1 MNGASPAAPRQGGI
15 LGVASEDIAGS
26 PEFRHLSTIA
36 GIGVDLRYAS
46 ASNFVGRDLYSPF
59 DCAWLHRDAA
69 AALETAVAYLAARAP
84 GHTLLVLDALRPQRV
99 QQQLWDALDGT
110 GLQMYLANPARGSI
124 HSYGMALDVTILDPQ
139 GAELDM
145 GTGFDDMTALSH
157 PALEEEFLA
166 AGQLLA
172 AHLANRRLLRD
183 AMLGA
188 GFVGINTEWW
198 HFDCGDR
205 ERVRATFRRV
215 L

>member
-1 MNGASPAAPRQGGI
+1 
-15 LGVASEDIAGS
+15 VASEDIAAS
-26 PEFRHLSTIA
+26 PEFRHLASIA
-36 GIGVDLRYAS
+36 GIRVDLRYAS
-46 ASNFVGRDLYSPF
+46 ANNFVGRNLYSPF

-69 AALETAVAYLAARAP
+69 AALETAVAWLAVHAP

-99 QQQLWDALDGT
+99 QQQLWDALAGT

-145 GTGFDDMTALSH
+145 GTGFDDMTELSH
-157 PALEEEFLA
+157 PALEEQFLA
-166 AGQLLA
+166 AGQLLEA
-172 AHLANRRLLRD
+172 QLANRRLLRG
-183 AMLGA
+183 AMFGA

>member
-1 MNGASPAAPRQGGI
+1 MDVQDPAAPA
-15 LGVASEDIAGS
+15 LTVASEDIAAS

-36 GIGVDLRYAS
+36 GIRVDLRYAG
-46 ASNFVGRDLYSPF
+46 ADNFVGRDLYSPF

-69 AALETAVAYLAARAP
+69 AALEMAVAWLAARAP
-84 GHTLLVLDALRPQRV
+84 GHTILVLDALRPQRV
-99 QQQLWDALDGT
+99 QQQLWDALAGT

-139 GAELDM
+139 GRELDM
-145 GTGFDDMTALSH
+145 GTGFDDMTDLSH
-157 PALEEEFLA
+157 PALEEGFLA
-166 AGQLLA
+166 AGRLHEAQV
-172 AHLANRRLLRD
+172 ANRRLLRD
-183 AMLGA
+183 AMFGA